1 MPHTHSDLIE
11 VKRVRG
17 KGRGV
22 FARESISKGSVIER
36 VPLIEL
42 PVDDVFGGNQDTK
55 LANYVFKWE
64 KNTVVIALGYGSLYN
79 HSFRPNARFY
89 NKGHLTQVFEAVRN
103 IEAGEEI
110 TINYNGNPK
119 DKTEMHFDVLD
130 K

>member
-1 MPHTHSDLIE
+1 MPLTHSDLIE
-11 VKRVRG
+11 VKRIRG

-22 FARESISKGSVIER
+22 FARRLISKGSMIER

-42 PVDDVFGGNQDTK
+42 PVDDVFGGHQDTT
-55 LANYVFKWE
+55 LADYVFKWE
-64 KNTVVIALGYGSLYN
+64 KDTVVVALGYGSLYN

-89 NKGHLTQVFEAVRN
+89 DKGHLTQVFEAIRT

-119 DKTEMHFDVLD
+119 DRTEMHFDVLD